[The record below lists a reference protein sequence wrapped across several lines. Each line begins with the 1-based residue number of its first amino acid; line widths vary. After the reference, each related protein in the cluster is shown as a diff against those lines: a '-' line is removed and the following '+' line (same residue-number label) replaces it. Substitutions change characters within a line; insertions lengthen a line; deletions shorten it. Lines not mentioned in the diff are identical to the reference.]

1 MSQLILTSS
10 FEKMVNIYL
19 FKTSQIVCRFS
30 ALLTKRRMQ
39 QFSKTEVLKTVA
51 FLKNNFVRL

>member
-1 MSQLILTSS
+1 MSPLILTSS

-30 ALLTKRRMQ
+30 ALLTKRRKLSL
-39 QFSKTEVLKTVA
+39 SKTDV
-51 FLKNNFVRL
+51 FSSR